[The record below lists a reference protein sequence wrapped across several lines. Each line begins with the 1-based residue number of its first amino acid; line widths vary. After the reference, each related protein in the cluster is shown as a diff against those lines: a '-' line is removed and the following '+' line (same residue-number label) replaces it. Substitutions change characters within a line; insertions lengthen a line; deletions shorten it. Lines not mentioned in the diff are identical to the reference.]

1 MDAFD
6 FWSDES
12 RNITNPRFRSWPRSG
27 LMNLGRPFK
36 AGEGNAINNASRER
50 RQSSTVARAT
60 DFFFHKSVRALKGP
74 TKFIPAAARPVIRT
88 GCLTIFPTNLVIE
101 ANWIVQISSHAL

>member
-12 RNITNPRFRSWPRSG
+12 GNSTNPRFQSWPRSG
-27 LMNLGRPFK
+27 LMNLGGPFK
-36 AGEGNAINNASRER
+36 AGAGNAINNASRER
-50 RQSSTVARAT
+50 GQSSTVARAT
-60 DFFFHKSVRALKGP
+60 DFYKSVRALKGP
-74 TKFIPAAARPVIRT
+74 TKFIPAAARPAIRT
-88 GCLTIFPTNLVIE
+88 ECLTIFPSNLVIE